1 MSELKWKIRRVNGDV
16 ERFMPL
22 LLEADP
28 SRELVER
35 YLAQGELWACEDD
48 SGPAGVALVMP
59 VGGDAVELM
68 NLCTREDLRGQG
80 LGHALVEHIKRHYAG
95 RFSELRVGTA
105 DGFDKTQR
113 FYEHCGFSFT
123 HMDRGFFVRNYSEPV
138 YDGDKQCI
146 DMARYALKLSAPVR
160 T

>member
-1 MSELKWKIRRVNGDV
+1 MSELKWKIRLVNGDV

-59 VGGDAVELM
+59 VGGG
-68 NLCTREDLRGQG
+68 RGG
-80 LGHALVEHIKRHYAG
+80 ANEPVHSRGFARAGVGACAGRAHKRHYAG

>member
-1 MSELKWKIRRVNGDV
+1 MSELKWKIRLVNGDV

-35 YLAQGELWACEDD
+35 YLAQGELWACEDA

-68 NLCTREDLRGQG
+68 NLCTREDLRGRG

-105 DGFDKTQR
+105 DEMCIR
-113 FYEHCGFSFT
+113 
-123 HMDRGFFVRNYSEPV
+123 DR
-138 YDGDKQCI
+138 
-146 DMARYALKLSAPVR
+146 
-160 T
+160 

>member
-1 MSELKWKIRRVNGDV
+1 MWSDLCRCCLKLIRRAN
-16 ERFMPL
+16 L
-22 LLEADP
+22 
-28 SRELVER
+28 SRDIWLRVSC
-35 YLAQGELWACEDD
+35 A
-48 SGPAGVALVMP
+48 AGVALVMP

-68 NLCTREDLRGQG
+68 NLCTREDLRGRG

-123 HMDRGFFVRNYSEPV
+123 HMDHGFFVRNYSEPV